1 MPNSEKSP
9 LMALTTIGRP
19 DRREASS
26 RVIDLNDRF
35 ETFRF
40 LKATKEA
47 LAVGGTVTCKPA
59 S

>member
-1 MPNSEKSP
+1 MPTSEKPP
-9 LMALTTIGRP
+9 LMTITEIKRP
-19 DRREASS
+19 DRQTSSS
-26 RVIDLNDRF
+26 RVINLNDRF
-35 ETFRF
+35 DTYRF